1 MTIVKRTPLLLRDA
15 LSMRPSD
22 RSTSIDRIA
31 EWLERSPR
39 VLIGAG
45 AGLSVAAG
53 LDYTDEESFARHYP
67 GLRRQGF
74 RACYELI
81 GRHDLPGPL
90 FWGYWA
96 VHVKLARFTP
106 DVAPV
111 YEALYRVCA
120 DKDVFV
126 MTSNVE
132 GLFTRHG
139 FEADQIW
146 TRQGDFAHMHCT
158 ERRLPSCAELV
169 WPSEPIVQRVLE
181 HLDPITQEADPAVVP
196 RCPACGGSVFF
207 NVREDATFVEAP
219 YLEQGERCIA
229 WIESAMREPL
239 LILEIGAGFNTP
251 GVVRYPLERLA
262 SQHADARFVRINRE
276 YATVPASLANRALG
290 IAGDAGEV
298 VASVWLAFAS

>member
-1 MTIVKRTPLLLRDA
+1 M
-15 LSMRPSD
+15 
-22 RSTSIDRIA
+22 
-31 EWLERSPR
+31 
-39 VLIGAG
+39 
-45 AGLSVAAG
+45 
-53 LDYTDEESFARHYP
+53 
-67 GLRRQGF
+67 
-74 RACYELI
+74 
-81 GRHDLPGPL
+81 

-106 DVAPV
+106 HVAPV
-111 YEALYRVCA
+111 YEALYRICA

-139 FEADQIW
+139 FEADRIW

-181 HLDPITQEADPAVVP
+181 HLDPITQEVDPAAVP

-239 LILEIGAGFNTP
+239 LILEIGAGSI
-251 GVVRYPLERLA
+251 RLA
-262 SQHADARFVRINRE
+262 SCAIRWSGSRRSTRTRVSC
-276 YATVPASLANRALG
+276 AS
-290 IAGDAGEV
+290 I
-298 VASVWLAFAS
+298 